1 MASRFTTGP
10 FVFLCSAFQVDVI
23 VEVQPLEDDALLH
36 RDLVLLLKC
45 PKSVNWVI
53 KARGLV
59 GKLDVV
65 VGIPYFAA
73 FSCRNIVIVVAVISG
88 QTQAHMH

>member
-1 MASRFTTGP
+1 ME
-10 FVFLCSAFQVDVI
+10 L
-23 VEVQPLEDDALLH
+23 QPLEDDTLLH
-36 RDLVLLLKC
+36 RDLVLLLRC
-45 PKSVNWVI
+45 PKLVNWVI

-73 FSCRNIVIVVAVISG
+73 FSSSNIVIESAFSIVLG
-88 QTQAHMH
+88 RLPFGL